1 MFSLQLRSLNDEFT
15 QRSEIKTVEF
25 QKLDSKL
32 QLSASINTQL
42 NDELNE
48 KTEQICQLH
57 SANAKLKVDIGKLD
71 SEIRR
76 MIDNQKRQVEQI
88 DAEREAAERTK
99 AAHGECEATI
109 KNVTDECNDANNKV
123 NVLSAEVSYS
133 IESKR
138 NICVNKIIDWLILFL
153 ERNTAKG
160 VEGLTGTH
168 SEDEARFEWNKYRVE
183 GI

>member
-1 MFSLQLRSLNDEFT
+1 MNDEFT
-15 QRSEIKTVEF
+15 QRSEIKNVKF

-32 QLSASINTQL
+32 QLSASINIQL

-57 SANAKLKVDIGKLD
+57 SANAKLKADIGKLE

-88 DAEREAAERTK
+88 EAEREGAERTK

-109 KNVTDECNDANNKV
+109 KTVTDERNKANNKV
-123 NVLSAEVSYS
+123 DVLSAEVSYL
-133 IESKR
+133 IESNR
-138 NICVNKIIDWLILFL
+138 STCVNNDWLILFL
-153 ERNTAKG
+153 ERNIAKG
-160 VEGLTGTH
+160 VDGLTGTH
-168 SEDEARFEWNKYRVE
+168 SKAEARFEWNEYRAE